1 MTPEQAIKEKWR
13 RGEQITPF
21 DHVLT
26 IRHPQELDA
35 FRACLVENGRIT
47 PEIQA
52 AIYQRQKELGR

>member
-1 MTPEQAIKEKWR
+1 MTPEDAIKAKMR

-26 IRHPQELDA
+26 IRHPQELAA
-35 FRACLVENGRIT
+35 FRAGLVENGRIT